1 MIAGN
6 CRVLF
11 AIARILAALDTV
23 LEISAIHELRENVPV
38 PVPCDRILRVRI
50 EIAHGARRDAVGVGV
65 DLVDAINDCPPES
78 VGAYFVVSG
87 IPGRPVKIHQTGNR
101 VGIVEQIIE
110 PVRDNSLVAGF
121 ANGTQRVGIDTIGTW
136 LVC

>member
-1 MIAGN
+1 MSAGN
-6 CRVLF
+6 CRVRF

-38 PVPCDRILRVRI
+38 PVPCDCILRVRI
-50 EIAHGARRDAVGVGV
+50 EIAHGARRDTVGVGF
-65 DLVDAINDCPPES
+65 DLIEAINDCSPES
-78 VGAYFVVSG
+78 VGADFVVAKT
-87 IPGRPVKIHQTGNR
+87 PGRPEAIHQTGNR

-110 PVRDNSLVAGF
+110 PVRDNSRVAAF
-121 ANGTQRVGIDTIGTW
+121 ANGAQRVGIDTIGTW